1 MTVPYGL
8 MADLHLHGW
17 SAFSSTTTDG
27 QNSRLVGL
35 LCEIRRCCAETHAA
49 GGKTVVLAGDIFHV
63 RGAVVPSVFN
73 AVRDC
78 LRDCANEFG
87 TYFTI
92 IPGNHDLEGKLST
105 RLSSAVTALEGSTT
119 TVVNRSHYFGKEFR
133 VVMVP
138 WIENIDALKAEIESL
153 GTGDMDKFFRK
164 GTDLILHAPIDGVI
178 KGLPDHGLSPE
189 YLAALGFKRV
199 FAGHYHN
206 HKRFDG
212 DVYSIGALA
221 HHTWSDIGSKAGY
234 LLVYPDR
241 VDWRKSH
248 LPEFIEL
255 SQLTD
260 VEPEDL
266 PLVVDGNFIRVKVE
280 ASKSKDV
287 EAARQELLDMGAKAV
302 IVQALPKP
310 PAREGSAIRP
320 TVSAGGS
327 LEVSVSNFVSAM
339 FGGAVDGQSAA
350 VTKAAFDV
358 LAAVDAA
365 GE

>member
-1 MTVPYGL
+1 MKVYGL
-8 MADLHLHGW
+8 MADVHLHNW
-17 SAFSSTTTDG
+17 SAFSSLNPDG

-35 LCEIRRCCAETHAA
+35 LNEIIRCAEEVQSA
-49 GGKTVVLAGDIFHV
+49 GGEVVVIAGDWFHV
-63 RGAVVPSVFN
+63 RGSVQPSVLN
-73 AVRDC
+73 AAKDC
-78 LRDCANEFG
+78 LKLCNQRFG
-87 TYFTI
+87 TQFI
-92 IPGNHDLEGKLST
+92 VLAGNHDIEHRDTT
-105 RLSSAVTALEGSTT
+105 RLGSAVTALECDHVQ
-119 TVVNRSHYFGKEFR
+119 VVNKSHYFGKDFR

-153 GTGDMDKFFRK
+153 GTGDMPKFFRAN
-164 GTDLILHAPIDGVI
+164 TDLILHAPIDGVI
-178 KGLPDHGLSPE
+178 KGLPDHGLTPE
-189 YLAALGFKRV
+189 WLADTGYKRV

-212 DVYSIGALA
+212 NVFSIGALA
-221 HHTWSDIGSKAGY
+221 HHTWSDISSKAGY
-234 LLVYPDR
+234 LLVYHDR

-248 LPEFIEL
+248 LPEFIDLAEL
-255 SQLTD
+255 ADL
-260 VEPEDL
+260 EPDEL

-287 EAARQELLDMGAKAV
+287 EAARQELLDMGARAV

-327 LEVSVSNFVSAM
+327 LEISVSNFVSAM
-339 FGGAVDGQSAA
+339 FGGAVGGQCAA

-358 LAAVDAA
+358 LAAVDVA